1 MPLARLLR
9 SLGLLLAVGAMA
21 PAGSQPAPLRLCY
34 DQAPLYPWRTGV
46 EAKGLDFAL
55 LDLAVKR
62 SGLSVRLSAQ
72 PWKRCLAEVEQGK
85 QDGAI
90 AASFRSERLE
100 FAVYPMAGDK
110 PDVERR
116 MRTESYSL
124 FRLRGSGVQWDGKR
138 IHGTDK
144 PIGAQLG
151 YSIVDQ
157 LKSSGVAVDEATANA
172 ADLFRKM
179 LAGRLEAAALLTQ
192 EGDYLLREPAFRAR
206 IERLP
211 QPLAEKPYYLVFSKP
226 FHADHPALAVK
237 FWAALA
243 AARDSAEFRKIES
256 NFD

>member
-1 MPLARLLR
+1 VKPTRRLWFAWLA
-9 SLGLLLAVGAMA
+9 LGAAGAA
-21 PAGSQPAPLRLCY
+21 SAQPAPLRLCY
-34 DQAPLYPWRTGV
+34 DQAPLYPWRTVV

-55 LDLAVKR
+55 LDLAVQR
-62 SGLSVRLSAQ
+62 SGLKVQLSAQ

-90 AASFRSERLE
+90 GASFRPERTE

-110 PDVERR
+110 PDAERR

-124 FRLRGSGVQWDGKR
+124 FRLRGSGVQWDGR
-138 IHGTDK
+138 QIRGSDK

-157 LKSSGVAVDEATANA
+157 LKTTGVAVDEATANA

-179 LAGRLEAAALLTQ
+179 LAGRMDAAALLTQ

-226 FHADHPALAVK
+226 FHAEHPALAAK
-237 FWAALA
+237 FWGALA
-243 AARDSAEFRKIES
+243 GARDSAEFRKIEA